1 MNITIHRNRCAEFER
16 SMLSNPMVEVI
27 SVCVK
32 DDVVKYKLDCPDF
45 FNQFPV
51 YMVLP
56 DEI

>member
-1 MNITIHRNRCAEFER
+1 MNITIPRNRSAEFER

-45 FNQFPV
+45 FNQ
-51 YMVLP
+51 LP
-56 DEI
+56 TYAVFNNEI

>member
-1 MNITIHRNRCAEFER
+1 MNITIPRNRSAEFER

-45 FNQFPV
+45 FHQVPTYAVV
-51 YMVLP
+51 Y
-56 DEI
+56 E